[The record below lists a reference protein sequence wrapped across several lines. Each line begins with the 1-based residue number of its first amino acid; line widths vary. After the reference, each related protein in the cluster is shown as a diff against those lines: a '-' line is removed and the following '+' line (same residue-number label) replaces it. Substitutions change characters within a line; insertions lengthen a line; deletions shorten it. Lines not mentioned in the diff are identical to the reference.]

1 MNRLLI
7 ILVSCSL
14 SSSSV
19 PCPHFL
25 GFVTQN
31 CLFFNLGS
39 PCLTQASQVHSP
51 PGTALLSLLYVSF
64 VYLAPPPLLL
74 LLPPLHLP
82 PLPPLL
88 PPSPSSFLSAL
99 VKISSAV
106 IKHRDN
112 KPAGGE
118 EGLFYLPSTSQSVTE
133 GNQELVGR
141 N

>member
-14 SSSSV
+14 SSSSI

-31 CLFFNLGS
+31 WLFSNLGS
-39 PCLTQASQVHSP
+39 SCLTQASQVHSP
-51 PGTALLSLLYVSF
+51 PGTALLSLLYFSF
-64 VYLAPPPLLL
+64 LCPTPPLLL
-74 LLPPLHLP
+74 LPLPPLPLP
-82 PLPPLL
+82 PLPPPL
-88 PPSPSSFLSAL
+88 PPSSSSFLSAL
-99 VKISSAV
+99 VKISIAV
-106 IKHRDN
+106 IKHHDE

-118 EGLFYLPSTSQSVTE
+118 TGLFHLTFTSQSVTE

>member
-1 MNRLLI
+1 MNRLFI

-14 SSSSV
+14 SSSSL

-31 CLFFNLGS
+31 WLFSNLGS
-39 PCLTQASQVHSP
+39 SCLTQASQVHSA

-64 VYLAPPPLLL
+64 VCPTPPLLL
-74 LLPPLHLP
+74 LPLPPLHP
-82 PLPPLL
+82 PLPP
-88 PPSPSSFLSAL
+88 SFSSFLSAL

-106 IKHRDN
+106 IKHHDK

-118 EGLFYLPSTSQSVTE
+118 KGLFHLPFTSQSVTE